1 MLIPL
6 SALPAL
12 RCSPLNLAIGGAVAI
27 GSIEGV
33 SEGVHDFDSPWKEA
47 LEDCLQPALELFQP
61 HVAQAI
67 DWSCPPVFLDKELQS
82 IAPEAEHGRQYV
94 DKLVQVTRMDGI
106 AEEVLLHLENQSQPD
121 PQLPLRMYRY
131 HQRLLDLRGKPVA
144 SLAILA
150 DDDPQW
156 RPGPYQTNLWNCRVH
171 FEYLTCKLL
180 DFPEE
185 DLIQSNNPIAH
196 FVLAHRIA
204 QRTTRDSPDRCLA
217 KYQWIRQLY
226 QQGFDPDQAR
236 RLFRLMDWMTPL
248 TWELDVDFRKLLHQS
263 NPYKVMPFVTS
274 IERFAREEGQ
284 VLALKESIRDL
295 LEVRFGTAPQE
306 VIDRL
311 ERESDRLILRHWLR
325 QAATIDSTVAFQ
337 TLIES

>member
-1 MLIPL
+1 M
-6 SALPAL
+6 
-12 RCSPLNLAIGGAVAI
+12 
-27 GSIEGV
+27 GSIECV

-47 LEDCLQPALELFQP
+47 LEDFLQPALELFQP

-67 DWSCPPVFLDKELQS
+67 DWSCPPVFLDKELQA

-94 DKLVQVTRMDGI
+94 DKLVQVTRKDGI

-150 DDDPQW
+150 DDDPLW
-156 RPGPYQTNLWNCRVH
+156 RPGPYRTDLWNCRVH

-226 QQGFDPDQAR
+226 QHGFDAEQAR
-236 RLFRLMDWMTPL
+236 KLFRLMDWMTPL
-248 TWELDVDFRKLLHQS
+248 TLELDVDFRELLHQS
-263 NPYKVMPFVTS
+263 NPHKAMPFVTS
-274 IERFAREEGQ
+274 IERFAREEGLSEGILRGREQ
-284 VLALKESIRDL
+284 GREEGLSRGQMLALKESIQDL
-295 LEVRFGTAPQE
+295 LEARFGVTPQA
-306 VIDRL
+306 ILDRMDGVSDLSTLRLWHRRAVTIESL
-311 ERESDRLILRHWLR
+311 E
-325 QAATIDSTVAFQ
+325 AFQ
-337 TLIES
+337 GLLES